1 MMHTHYAMQ
10 NCMIYAVAWCL
21 SIASLCSVKADK
33 WIELV
38 FQATLGL
45 PYTVL

>member
-1 MMHTHYAMQ
+1 MMHMHYAVQ
-10 NCMIYAVAWCL
+10 NCMIFAVAWCL
-21 SIASLCSVKADK
+21 SITSRCSVKADK

-38 FQATLGL
+38 LEATLGL